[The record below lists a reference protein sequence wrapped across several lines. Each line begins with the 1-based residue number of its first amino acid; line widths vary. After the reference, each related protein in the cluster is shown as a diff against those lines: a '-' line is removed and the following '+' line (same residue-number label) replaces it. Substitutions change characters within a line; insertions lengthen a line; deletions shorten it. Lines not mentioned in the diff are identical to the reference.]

1 MVQIKASK
9 INRYVCVCNP
19 MPELKIFNCQPLV
32 YMICLLICQSPSD
45 SINTTKLVK
54 LLTTIALY
62 MFACH
67 GKIIKVFHMRW
78 LEISLIIDLA
88 RKGKFQM
95 HYFKFLYDSW
105 CINQLT
111 RKYYS
116 LISDHKFKH
125 KSTNTKLFKFN

>member
-78 LEISLIIDLA
+78 LEISLIIDDQG
-88 RKGKFQM
+88 KGN
-95 HYFKFLYDSW
+95 FKYITSNNY
-105 CINQLT
+105 ITIKYMNQLLT
-111 RKYYS
+111 PNY
-116 LISDHKFKH
+116 IFQ
-125 KSTNTKLFKFN
+125 FN